1 MRSLIAAAGAATTVP
16 RQPTGSPEPVVLT
29 SPLRERRKGLLV
41 DVYVNANYGAVHN
54 F

>member
-1 MRSLIAAAGAATTVP
+1 MITSTPSTKRGA
-16 RQPTGSPEPVVLT
+16 
-29 SPLRERRKGLLV
+29 GLLV